1 MDSLRLLHDPAQ
13 AFRTSKSLQE
23 LDLGVTGSPP
33 LASRSFARRPGHPSM
48 RSIRADYNGISESGV
63 KGLSEAL
70 VGNSVVTSLDLA
82 GNEIDD
88 NAALHLARYLMSAP
102 SLRRI
107 NLRLNERIT
116 DVGANAIAGALA
128 SPRVHLHTLILEVTA
143 SRILAHV
150 HWLKQ
155 PNRIAGC
162 W

>member
-1 MDSLRLLHDPAQ
+1 
-13 AFRTSKSLQE
+13 
-23 LDLGVTGSPP
+23 
-33 LASRSFARRPGHPSM
+33 M

-128 SPRVHLHTLILEVTA
+128 SPRVHLTHVDIGGN
-143 SRILAHV
+143 RISDTGARALA
-150 HWLKQ
+150 Q
-155 PNRIAGC
+155 EPNRIAGC
-162 W
+162 GEKLGDNSPDGGQAGRTVASTQA